1 MFDTVADNVSLI
13 MGIYIGIGIL
23 AAVVMSVTTLFLKS
37 APRPD
42 IPRAQTQTQ
51 TQKQPAKGIL
61 KDIMD
66 AKSLLRRRR
75 ADKNY
80 DAAPAPQPVDRV
92 RIINEQP
99 PPQPPPPAARPEPVT
114 SAAPY
119 PTEPAIP
126 TVEPAAEKEPEA
138 NVIKVSAEQPAE
150 AEGQVQDKPEVNITD
165 ILPEEP
171 AESAESESQGE
182 PEEPAGAPDEEHQER
197 PKAEGG
203 LDDLFAT
210 EITDEDDV
218 SHFAES
224 LEAVDTKDLI
234 GEAQDLLNQIKGAK
248 KG

>member
-13 MGIYIGIGIL
+13 IGVYIGIGIL
-23 AAVVMSVTTLFLKS
+23 AAVVMSVSTLFLKS

-75 ADKNY
+75 ADKTY
-80 DAAPAPQPVDRV
+80 DATPAPQPVDRV

-99 PPQPPPPAARPEPVT
+99 PPQPQPPAASPEPVT
-114 SAAPY
+114 SAAPS

-126 TVEPAAEKEPEA
+126 IVEPAAEKEPE
-138 NVIKVSAEQPAE
+138 
-150 AEGQVQDKPEVNITD
+150 VNIAD
-165 ILPEEP
+165 ILLEEP
-171 AESAESESQGE
+171 AESAESQSQEE
-182 PEEPAGAPDEEHQER
+182 PEEPAEAPDEEHQER

-210 EITDEDDV
+210 EIADEDDV
-218 SHFAES
+218 SRFAES
-224 LEAVDTKDLI
+224 LETVDTKDLI
-234 GEAQDLLNQIKGAK
+234 GEAQDLLNQIRGAK